1 MVTAIS
7 TLPKLSPTRFVATG
21 AADGSICVLNA
32 ETGAVYMTVKDFRRA
47 ASCCEIFESKE
58 RGIRRLLAADREGRV
73 AIYDLDS
80 KRLVAEKET
89 DCGNVRGLVYLP
101 SGNAF
106 AMICAS
112 GALLVFDEMFNQLT
126 FAHVG
131 QGVAYARAVD
141 ATHLMVATE
150 NRELIAYNLTQANP
164 EPVKVLKLTCKEPI
178 RCFDLTADRK
188 YAVIVSNE
196 VEIWKL
202 ANQHCEANFSPTIPV
217 RSISITSDYV
227 SAKMFLNSIDPSLI
241 SIQGT
246 AIGKA
251 LDVAMRSFT
260 PQEGVGR
267 AIVVITD
274 GENHE
279 AGALEAAQEAAKK
292 GIRVFMLGI
301 GSPDGA
307 PIPLE
312 GSNNYRKDRD
322 GNVIVTRLNEQMCQ
336 EIAQAGNGMY
346 IRVDNSNSAQRA
358 LNSEVNKMSKA
369 DVESKVYSEYN
380 EQFQVIAWIA
390 LILLFAE

>member
-112 GALLVFDEMFNQLT
+112 GALPVFDEMFNQLT

-227 SAKMFLNSIDPSLI
+227 SFFLTQDTHIEKWVVDWKI
-241 SIQGT
+241 T
-246 AIGKA
+246 YEGKKY
-251 LDVAMRSFT
+251 RSPFL
-260 PQEGVGR
+260 QLYKNEGAV
-267 AIVVITD
+267 D
-274 GENHE
+274 GETKDAADGE
-279 AGALEAAQEAAKK
+279 ANANANAKDANQYKGTIETVAEEGEEEEEEEDGEAKK
-292 GIRVFMLGI
+292 
-301 GSPDGA
+301 
-307 PIPLE
+307 
-312 GSNNYRKDRD
+312 
-322 GNVIVTRLNEQMCQ
+322 
-336 EIAQAGNGMY
+336 
-346 IRVDNSNSAQRA
+346 
-358 LNSEVNKMSKA
+358 
-369 DVESKVYSEYN
+369 
-380 EQFQVIAWIA
+380 
-390 LILLFAE
+390 

>member
-7 TLPKLSPTRFVATG
+7 TLPKLSPSRFVATG

-58 RGIRRLLAADREGRV
+58 RGIRRLIAADREGRV
-73 AIYDLDS
+73 AIYDLDA

-112 GALLVFDEMFNQLT
+112 GALLVFDEMFNQLR

-131 QGVAYARAVD
+131 QGVVYARAVD

-150 NRELIAYNLTQANP
+150 NRELMAYNLTQTNP

-178 RCFDLTADRK
+178 RCFDLTADGK

-227 SAKMFLNSIDPSLI
+227 SFFLTQDTHIEKWVVDWKI
-241 SIQGT
+241 T
-246 AIGKA
+246 YEGKKY
-251 LDVAMRSFT
+251 RSPFL
-260 PQEGVGR
+260 QLYKNEGAV
-267 AIVVITD
+267 D
-274 GENHE
+274 E
-279 AGALEAAQEAAKK
+279 AGQAKDEAQKAPATSANQYK
-292 GIRVFMLGI
+292 GTIETVEEEGEEE
-301 GSPDGA
+301 DGD
-307 PIPLE
+307 E
-312 GSNNYRKDRD
+312 K
-322 GNVIVTRLNEQMCQ
+322 
-336 EIAQAGNGMY
+336 
-346 IRVDNSNSAQRA
+346 
-358 LNSEVNKMSKA
+358 
-369 DVESKVYSEYN
+369 
-380 EQFQVIAWIA
+380 
-390 LILLFAE
+390 